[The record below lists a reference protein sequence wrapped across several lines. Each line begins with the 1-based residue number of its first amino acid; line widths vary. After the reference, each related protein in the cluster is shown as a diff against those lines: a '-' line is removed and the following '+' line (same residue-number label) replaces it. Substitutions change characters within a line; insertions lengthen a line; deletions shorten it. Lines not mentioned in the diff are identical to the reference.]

1 MVSNPR
7 YTLVFDYKYVIDLW
21 YSYGAGVMWLDMYG
35 ISIGYNWESDTVT
48 IKIFGYDFTITDF
61 DLISEILD
69 VLQHI
74 IQASKVVE
82 NDC

>member
-1 MVSNPR
+1 
-7 YTLVFDYKYVIDLW
+7 
-21 YSYGAGVMWLDMYG
+21 MWLDMYG
-35 ISIGYNWESDTVT
+35 ISIGYNWESDTIT